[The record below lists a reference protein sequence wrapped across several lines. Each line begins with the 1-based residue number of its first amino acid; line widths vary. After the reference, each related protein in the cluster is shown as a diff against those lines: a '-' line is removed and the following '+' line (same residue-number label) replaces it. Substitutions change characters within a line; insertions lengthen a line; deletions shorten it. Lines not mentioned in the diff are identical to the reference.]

1 MDFEVHLSLD
11 GETQR
16 IGSARSNRVRGKETV
31 VFEYWSFLPRDSSN
45 GQCPP
50 SMMPSFKPWHCR
62 DLEKHLDLK
71 NDASV

>member
-11 GETQR
+11 AETQR

-45 GQCPP
+45 GQCLRAWRHDSSLCIAVNCKTFLP
-50 SMMPSFKPWHCR
+50 
-62 DLEKHLDLK
+62 EKRRIR
-71 NDASV
+71 